1 MPFRF
6 DWARSAT
13 VSLTY
18 RERLRRLWFYTPA
31 LMLVPL
37 GVAAQTPSG
46 ADQQADRRPTV
57 AVMYFTNG
65 ALTQHA
71 DFEPLTKGV
80 AAVLIEELQTND
92 SIRVIEREYLQQILQ
107 EQKLT
112 ETKSVDPSTAVQI
125 GKLLGAR
132 YMIFGGFL
140 VDMKGRM
147 SITARAVNVETSE
160 IAHVEKVEDKADNV
174 LAMLSTLAQKMN
186 KGMRLPSMPAQARPG
201 GSAGTAAGSLDDL
214 RRYARAADARDVATA
229 TRDTS
234 NTQRAIALYKDFLS
248 KAPTTMVAQRNAA
261 EKQIAVLARGM

>member
-6 DWARSAT
+6 ERARWLYTAALIWVPVGAPAQAPSSAN
-13 VSLTY
+13 
-18 RERLRRLWFYTPA
+18 
-31 LMLVPL
+31 
-37 GVAAQTPSG
+37 
-46 ADQQADRRPTV
+46 QQADRRPTV

-80 AAVLIEELQTND
+80 AAVMIEELQSND
-92 SIRVIEREYLQQILQ
+92 SIRVIEREYLQQIL
-107 EQKLT
+107 EEHKLT

-174 LAMLSTLAQKMN
+174 LAMISTLAQKMN
-186 KGMRLPSMPAQARPG
+186 KGMRLPSMPAQSRSG
-201 GSAGTAAGSLDDL
+201 GGTGASTGNIDDL
-214 RRYARAADARDVATA
+214 RRYARAAFTRDTATA
-229 TRDTS
+229 TRDSAT
-234 NTQRAIALYKDFLS
+234 TQRAIALYKDFLT
-248 KAPTTMVAQRNAA
+248 KAPTTMVTARNGA
-261 EKQIAVLARGM
+261 EKQMVVLARGM

>member
-6 DWARSAT
+6 DWARPAT
-13 VSLTY
+13 ASLAH
-18 RERLRRLWFYTPA
+18 RARLRRRWFYTAA
-31 LMLVPL
+31 LIWVPL
-37 GVAAQTPSG
+37 GVAAQTPPS
-46 ADQQADRRPTV
+46 AEQQADRRPTV

-186 KGMRLPSMPAQARPG
+186 KGLRLPSMPAQARPG
-201 GSAGTAAGSLDDL
+201 GSAGTATGSLDDL
-214 RRYARAADARDVATA
+214 RRYARAADTRDVATA
-229 TRDTS
+229 TRDTAT
-234 NTQRAIALYKDFLS
+234 TQKAIALYKDFLA